1 MFIFRDILGEVDL
14 ITNLEYFQIVVAL
27 YISLMTK
34 HSMQMQCLH
43 RLARLSKLHKSF
55 IVLGMQKIYFI
66 HTQESNTKFAFHQQK
81 YERKLR
87 FNRLCGEFLLSQN

>member
-14 ITNLEYFQIVVAL
+14 IRNLEHFQKVVAL
-27 YISLMTK
+27 YIGLMPK
-34 HSMQMQCLH
+34 HSMQCLH
-43 RLARLSKLHKSF
+43 RLARLFMLHKSS

-66 HTQESNTKFAFHQQK
+66 HTQESNTKFAFNRKK